1 MEINYTMKDREYAE
15 AMWMLMRKAYDAV
28 EGLPKETPKE
38 TKQLLWNALN
48 EGYILAQDLL
58 RKTEDLVC

>member
-1 MEINYTMKDREYAE
+1 MEINYTMKDREHAE
-15 AMWMLMRKAYDAV
+15 AMWALMREAYDAV

-58 RKTEDLVC
+58 SKTEYLVC

>member
-1 MEINYTMKDREYAE
+1 MEINFTMKDREHAE

-38 TKQLLWNALN
+38 TKQLLWEALN

-58 RKTEDLVC
+58 RKTEYLVC